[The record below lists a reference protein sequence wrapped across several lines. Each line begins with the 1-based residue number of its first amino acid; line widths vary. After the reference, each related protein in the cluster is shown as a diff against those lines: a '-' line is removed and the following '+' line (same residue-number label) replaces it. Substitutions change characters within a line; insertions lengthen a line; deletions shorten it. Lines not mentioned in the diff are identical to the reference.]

1 MLLKKIVLR
10 NNDNFA
16 TAIQDWA
23 GKQGIDV
30 ESFDGKASLFDV
42 VDSLVIIQEDHNV
55 TKETKELRDSIERI
69 HKPTHQIDVN
79 ATMNASVA
87 SLRFWLENNKPKS
100 VLFVGDDKLT
110 ESHRFSE
117 YLEKLAVVL

>member
-10 NNDNFA
+10 NDDQFA
-16 TAIQDWA
+16 SAIIDWA
-23 GKQGIDV
+23 GKQKIDV
-30 ESFDGKASLFDV
+30 ETFDGKASLFDV

-55 TKETKELRDSIERI
+55 SRDTKDLREAIERI
-69 HKPTHQIDVN
+69 HKPTHQIDIN

-87 SLRFWLENNKPKS
+87 SLRFWLENNKPLS

-110 ESHRFSE
+110 ESKRFSD
-117 YLEKLAVVL
+117 YLEKLSSVL